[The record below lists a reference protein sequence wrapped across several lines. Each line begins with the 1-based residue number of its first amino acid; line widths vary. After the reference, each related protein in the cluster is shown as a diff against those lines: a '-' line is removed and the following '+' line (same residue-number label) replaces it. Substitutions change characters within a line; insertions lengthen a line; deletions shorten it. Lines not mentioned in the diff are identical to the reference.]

1 MKDDSAGV
9 YKCQG
14 YLGDDMVA
22 ETTVTFDVLGREIL
36 CFIFVTNCE
45 CLYFTLESR

>member
-22 ETTVTFDVLGREIL
+22 ETTVTFDVLGTGPRGTL
-36 CFIFVTNCE
+36 CFIFVVN
-45 CLYFTLESR
+45 F

>member
-36 CFIFVTNCE
+36 CFISVMNSVCHY
-45 CLYFTLESR
+45 LTLESR